1 MFSKKPLCV
10 AGIVTALTW
19 PASLLTVASV
29 IDNPWG
35 VCLHRSAE
43 VGKHLAHILLSRQQ
57 VTGRNYP
64 GITARRELAQGG
76 EVLQSCWVHGIFLG
90 RQKLIKQKL
99 TECCMKVTSRYLSGS
114 LGKRR
119 KSQVDQRNPA
129 EICSIKPKAFLNE
142 EEEIQDI
149 NDQLLNH
156 VTARPTHLVEV
167 REQEVR
173 LGEKERRIQ
182 SFKNI
187 Y

>member
-99 TECCMKVTSRYLSGS
+99 TEVLHEG
-114 LGKRR
+114 
-119 KSQVDQRNPA
+119 DQQIP
-129 EICSIKPKAFLNE
+129 IWL
-142 EEEIQDI
+142 
-149 NDQLLNH
+149 
-156 VTARPTHLVEV
+156 T
-167 REQEVR
+167 
-173 LGEKERRIQ
+173 GEKEEVP
-182 SFKNI
+182 SGSEKSC
-187 Y
+187 